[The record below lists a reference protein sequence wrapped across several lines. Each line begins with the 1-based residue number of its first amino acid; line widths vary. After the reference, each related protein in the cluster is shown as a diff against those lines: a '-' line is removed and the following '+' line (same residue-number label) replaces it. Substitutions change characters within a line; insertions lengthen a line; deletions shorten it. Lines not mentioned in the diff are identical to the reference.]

1 LFLEVNSVIIST
13 EKYRLINKY
22 TLCSSMKITYLL
34 GVFALLGA
42 VTACQSDRETDQSP
56 APVASS
62 IYKES
67 GNGETTASTPDL
79 TGARAA
85 AATTTQQQEVLTY
98 INQARSKPCQCGT
111 KVYPAVPALALN
123 AQLNAASDK
132 HAVDMATYNYF
143 SHTGRDGSQPW
154 DRMTR
159 EGYKWRAAGENIA
172 AGYTTTRA
180 VVDGWLK
187 SPGHCQ
193 NIMSANFK
201 EVGVG
206 YGYSASSTY
215 KHYWVTDFGTK
226 L

>member
-1 LFLEVNSVIIST
+1 
-13 EKYRLINKY
+13 
-22 TLCSSMKITYLL
+22 MKITYLF
-34 GVFALLGA
+34 GVAALFA
-42 VTACQSDRETDQSP
+42 VVSCQSDREATQTPSP
-56 APVASS
+56 VSS
-62 IYKES
+62 SVYKEIIA
-67 GNGETTASTPDL
+67 GEATSVTPDL
-79 TGARAA
+79 SGARAA
-85 AATTTQQQEVLTY
+85 AATSSQQQEVLAY

-111 KVYPAVPALALN
+111 TVYPAVPALTLN
-123 AQLNAASDK
+123 TQLNSASDK

-180 VVDGWLK
+180 VVDGWLQ
-187 SPGHCQ
+187 SPGHCK

-206 YGYSASSTY
+206 YGYSVSSTY